1 MKKGNARSIEKNV
14 VVGFTTALILLLIIS
29 GLSYRNTRKVIQT
42 DNLVVRT
49 QEVLTGLAS
58 LHAALTD
65 AETSQRGYIITGDA
79 RSLATYRNSQ
89 LLIDFNF
96 HDLERL
102 TSDNPAQQHRLALME
117 PLIKDRLERLET
129 GIRLMQQGGFEAAQQ
144 FVRSGRGQDEMAEIQ
159 KIINEMGG
167 VEERLLDEQ
176 VEASEASSRH
186 AILATALLA
195 IAALAVLAVAHA
207 VIRRDIGIRQ
217 RAEKEL
223 EDRARLAGLS
233 GDVGMALSQGEDLRA
248 MLQGCAEAL
257 VNRLDAAF
265 ARIWTL
271 NEPAN
276 VLELQASTGLYT
288 HLNGAHSRIPVGQF
302 KIGLIAQERRPHVT
316 NSVQDDARVSDPEWA
331 RREGM
336 VAFAGYPLIVEDRL
350 VGVMAMFARQP
361 LPATVLASLASV
373 ADGIAV
379 GIERKRAE
387 LQLRKLSLA
396 VRHSPASVVIT
407 NAAGDIEYVNPKF
420 EAVTGY
426 TLAEVLG
433 KNPRIL
439 KSDGTPP
446 EVYVQLWKTIIA
458 GQEWRGEF
466 LNKKKNG
473 ELYWEFASISP
484 IHDAQ
489 GDVSHYVAVKEDI
502 SDRKITEEALAA
514 SERRYR
520 ELVENSPGFICMHNL
535 DGILLSV
542 NPAAATALGYDRT
555 QMIGT
560 PLSDFLAARSKPFLS
575 PYLDKL
581 RTESSADGAMRV
593 LTSGGSERTWL
604 FRSLRYEEP
613 DAPTYVIGY
622 AIDITEREQAEA
634 ALQQAR
640 QAAEAATR
648 AKSDFLA
655 NMSHE
660 IRTPLNAIIGM
671 TELTLQSPLTTQ
683 QEENLEVV
691 RSSGETLLTLIND
704 LLDFSKIEAGKLE
717 LEREPFYLQEVIND
731 TLRSLALRARQKSLG
746 LTHRVSP
753 SVPPHLV
760 GDAVRLQQ
768 ILVNLVSNAIK
779 FTPQGEVGVRVEAA
793 ERARDQALLHFSVKD
808 TGIGIPPEKQQ
819 IIFAAFTQADAS
831 TTRKFGGTGLGLA
844 ISSQLVEMMGGKIWV
859 ESAPGNG
866 STFHFTARL
875 GIAPPAS
882 LESPARMTLH
892 RPGRKPEPTT
902 PPPAGGPGLR
912 ILIVEDNVANQMVAS
927 RFLEKAGHTVTVA
940 ENGSAALALV
950 EKTGLDNFD
959 AILMDVQM
967 PVMDGLQATAAL
979 RARET
984 PSGRR
989 IPIIA
994 MTAHTGGEDRERC
1007 LAAGMDGYL
1016 SKPIR
1021 PHELAVE
1028 LQPIQ
1033 APRSVNLRGP
1043 SGPAPATGP
1052 LDRNSTLELLQGDEK
1067 LLQEVIKIAL
1077 QDIPRLFAE
1086 GRAALESRDHKS
1098 LERSAHTLKGL
1109 FRYFAGASAAAD
1121 AAMRL
1126 EDIASRGE
1134 LTEAPQALTALEAQ
1148 IAGLLPALENLRK
1161 IPEG

>member
-1 MKKGNARSIEKNV
+1 M
-14 VVGFTTALILLLIIS
+14 
-29 GLSYRNTRKVIQT
+29 
-42 DNLVVRT
+42 
-49 QEVLTGLAS
+49 
-58 LHAALTD
+58 
-65 AETSQRGYIITGDA
+65 
-79 RSLATYRNSQ
+79 
-89 LLIDFNF
+89 
-96 HDLERL
+96 
-102 TSDNPAQQHRLALME
+102 
-117 PLIKDRLERLET
+117 
-129 GIRLMQQGGFEAAQQ
+129 
-144 FVRSGRGQDEMAEIQ
+144 
-159 KIINEMGG
+159 
-167 VEERLLDEQ
+167 
-176 VEASEASSRH
+176 
-186 AILATALLA
+186 
-195 IAALAVLAVAHA
+195 
-207 VIRRDIGIRQ
+207 
-217 RAEKEL
+217 
-223 EDRARLAGLS
+223 
-233 GDVGMALSQGEDLRA
+233 
-248 MLQGCAEAL
+248 
-257 VNRLDAAF
+257 
-265 ARIWTL
+265 
-271 NEPAN
+271 
-276 VLELQASTGLYT
+276 
-288 HLNGAHSRIPVGQF
+288 
-302 KIGLIAQERRPHVT
+302 T
-316 NSVQDDARVSDPEWA
+316 NSVQDDPRVSDREWA

-336 VAFAGYPLIVEDRL
+336 VAFAGYPLVVEDRL

-396 VRHSPASVVIT
+396 VRQSPASVVIT

-439 KSDGTPP
+439 KSGETPS
-446 EVYVQLWKTIIA
+446 EVYVELWNTIIA

-473 ELYWEFASISP
+473 ELYWEFASICP

-502 SDRKITEEALAA
+502 SDRKITEQALAA

-542 NPAAATALGYDRT
+542 NPAAAAALGYDRT

-560 PLSDFLAARSKPFLS
+560 PLSDFLAAPSKPFLS

-581 RTESSADGAMRV
+581 RTESSADGTMRV

-604 FRSLRYEEP
+604 FRSLRYKEP

-660 IRTPLNAIIGM
+660 IRTPMNAIIGM
-671 TELTLQSPLTTQ
+671 TELPLDTDFDAAAAGDISKI
-683 QEENLEVV
+683 V
-691 RSSGETLLTLIND
+691 RSCGGRPAGDHQRHSRLLQDRGRESWSWSAMTSTSQEDDRRHPAEPGPARSAEVAGTD
-704 LLDFSKIEAGKLE
+704 LPS
-717 LEREPFYLQEVIND
+717 
-731 TLRSLALRARQKSLG
+731 
-746 LTHRVSP
+746 SP
-753 SVPPHLV
+753 GVPPHLV
-760 GDAVRLQQ
+760 GDAVRLRQV
-768 ILVNLVSNAIK
+768 LVNLVGNAIK
-779 FTPQGEVGVRVEAA
+779 FTPQGEVVVRVETA
-793 ERARDQALLHFSVKD
+793 ERGRDQALLHFSVKD

-859 ESAPGNG
+859 ESAPGSG

-902 PPPAGGPGLR
+902 PPPTGGPGLR

-950 EKTGLDNFD
+950 EETGLDNFD

-984 PSGRR
+984 PGGRR

-994 MTAHTGGEDRERC
+994 MTAHAGGEDRQRC
-1007 LAAGMDGYL
+1007 LAAGMDGYI

-1021 PHELAVE
+1021 PHELAAE
-1028 LQPIQ
+1028 LQPIP
-1033 APRSVNLRGP
+1033 ATHSVNLRGA
-1043 SGPAPATGP
+1043 SGPASVTAP
-1052 LDRNSTLELLQGDEK
+1052 LDRNSTLELLQGDER
-1067 LLQEVIKIAL
+1067 LLQEIIKIAL

-1086 GRAALESRDHKS
+1086 GRAALESRDRES

-1109 FRYFAGASAAAD
+1109 FRYFAGATAAAD

-1134 LTEAPQALTALEAQ
+1134 LNEAPQALTALEAQ
-1148 IAGLLPALENLRK
+1148 IAGLLPALENLQK